1 MRGSESITL
10 HIGLDDIDSPEGMC
24 TTFLGA
30 LLARRL
36 AEAGY
41 EFVDYPY
48 LVRLNPNIP
57 FKTRGNGSVS
67 LHVRVERED
76 LEVIEELVK
85 SYVERLA
92 ERHGK
97 TDATAVLVVGSAE
110 PLREVYRR
118 ALVELVSPYSV
129 RRLLKAVGAR
139 VIGGR
144 KRGVVGAA
152 ASIGAYPLHSYTYEL
167 LLYRPLIARERCRGV
182 EDYVEELD
190 RLLRPY
196 IFANVDYA
204 TGRVLATPHGPDPVI
219 AGIRS
224 VNPLLLSAL
233 APRLCEAWGAL
244 MAIIYKSNQATGQHL
259 TLLKS
264 IADVRP
270 YDSVVV
276 KGRVASS
283 PAVIKGGHVIFSLED
298 STGRVECAV
307 YRETGHLARVAR
319 RLKRGD
325 LVQVGG
331 GVRVHRGRVT
341 LNVEYLRVLKPLPHV
356 ELRNPRCPRCG
367 HRMKSAGRGKGFK
380 CPSCGYRGRELKK
393 VVHLVPPLLEP
404 GTYLQSPSAYRHLSP
419 PREALGLY
427 SVSTLPIPD
436 LFLHPPVHKPFKI
449 SKG

>member
-1 MRGSESITL
+1 
-10 HIGLDDIDSPEGMC
+10 MC

-298 STGRVECAV
+298 STGRVE
-307 YRETGHLARVAR
+307 
-319 RLKRGD
+319 
-325 LVQVGG
+325 
-331 GVRVHRGRVT
+331 
-341 LNVEYLRVLKPLPHV
+341 
-356 ELRNPRCPRCG
+356 
-367 HRMKSAGRGKGFK
+367 
-380 CPSCGYRGRELKK
+380 
-393 VVHLVPPLLEP
+393 
-404 GTYLQSPSAYRHLSP
+404 
-419 PREALGLY
+419 
-427 SVSTLPIPD
+427 
-436 LFLHPPVHKPFKI
+436 
-449 SKG
+449 

>member
-1 MRGSESITL
+1 MRGRGNNVL
-10 HIGLDDIDSPEGMC
+10 HIGLDDVDSPDGMC

-41 EFVDYPY
+41 EFLDYPY

-67 LHVRVERED
+67 LHVRIGRDD
-76 LEVIEELVK
+76 LEAVEELVR
-85 SYVERLA
+85 SYIERLA

-97 TDATAVLVVGSAE
+97 TDATAVLVVGSTE
-110 PLREVYRR
+110 PLYEVYKR
-118 ALVELVSPYSV
+118 ALVELISPSAV

-139 VIGGR
+139 VVGGH

-152 ASIGAYPLHSYTYEL
+152 ASVGAYPLRSYTYEL
-167 LLYRPLIARERCRGV
+167 LLYRPLIIKERLRGLDDEV
-182 EDYVEELD
+182 KELD

-204 TGRVLATPHGPDPVI
+204 ANRVLATPHGPDPVV

-264 IADVRP
+264 VTDVRP
-270 YDSVVV
+270 YDSVVIR
-276 KGRVASS
+276 GRVASG
-283 PAVIKGGHVIFSLED
+283 PMVIRGGHVIFSLED
-298 STGRVECAV
+298 STARMECAA
-307 YRETGHLARVAR
+307 YRETGYLARAAR
-319 RLKRGD
+319 KLKRGD
-325 LVQVGG
+325 LIEVGG
-331 GVRVHRGRVT
+331 GVRVRKKGLT
-341 LNVEYLRVLKPLPHV
+341 LNVEYLRVLRPLPSV
-356 ELRNPRCPRCG
+356 ELKNPLCPRCG
-367 HRMKSAGRGKGFK
+367 RRMKSAGRGKGFK
-380 CPSCGYRGRELKK
+380 CPNCGYRERGLKK
-393 VVHLVPPLLEP
+393 EVYFTPPLLEP

-419 PREALGLY
+419 PREALGLR
-427 SVSTLPIPD
+427 SIPAPPLPN
-436 LFLHPPVHKPFKI
+436 LFLYPPVHKPFKI
-449 SKG
+449 SKR